1 MQWNKDAEQAV
12 AKVPFFVR
20 NRVKKRGETEAQQA
34 GAARVTMAH
43 VTACQ
48 QRYLHHQEDE
58 VQGFTVESCFG
69 QSGCPNRI
77 DTGEDLT
84 KRLEALLRAHNLK
97 EFMQS
102 RVSGRLKLHHEFRI
116 TLADCPNGCSRPQ
129 IVDIGLISAFLPRL
143 SDTPCSE
150 CGACL
155 AACKEEAI
163 TLAGPEIGPH
173 CDWRRCLACGQ
184 CARACPTGTIV
195 QDLSGYR
202 ILLGGKLGRH
212 PQIGQELSGI
222 FSAETTLTII
232 DTCLAHFKAENRQ
245 GERFGEVLNRTG
257 LAFLAPYTPK
267 TALISRKNFSKGLNL

>member
-1 MQWNKDAEQAV
+1 MLWDKDAEQAIG
-12 AKVPFFVR
+12 KVPFFVR
-20 NRVKKRGETEAQQA
+20 KRVRKRVETEAQQA

-43 VTACQ
+43 VTACR

-58 VQGFTVESCFG
+58 VQGFALEACFG

-77 DTGEDLT
+77 DTGEDLSP
-84 KRLEALLRAHNLK
+84 RLEALLRAHNLK

-102 RVSGRLKLHHEFRI
+102 RVSGPLKLHHEFRV
-116 TLADCPNGCSRPQ
+116 TLADCPNACSRPQ
-129 IVDIGLISAFLPRL
+129 IVDIGLISASLPRP
-143 SDTPCSE
+143 SDIPCSE

-163 TLAGPEIGPH
+163 TLAGAGTGPRF
-173 CDWRRCLACGQ
+173 DWQRCLACGQ
-184 CARACPTGTIV
+184 CAKACPTGTIT

-212 PQIGQELSGI
+212 PQLGQELSGI
-222 FSAETTLTII
+222 FSVETTLAII
-232 DTCLAHFKAENRQ
+232 DTCLTHFKAENKQ

-257 LAFLAPYTPK
+257 LAFLAPYTLK
-267 TALISRKNFSKGLNL
+267 TA